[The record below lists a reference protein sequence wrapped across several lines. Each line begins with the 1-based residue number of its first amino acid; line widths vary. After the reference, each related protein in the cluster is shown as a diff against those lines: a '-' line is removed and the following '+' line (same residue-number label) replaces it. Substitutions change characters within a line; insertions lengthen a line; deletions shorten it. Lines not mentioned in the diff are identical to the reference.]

1 MNLNCRS
8 QRTRCACKTL
18 QKQGES
24 PNLFLLVKSESVV
37 KQAGNL
43 YTAKVFS
50 ALGNSMNT
58 EVEQHKH
65 LGDWYGT

>member
-24 PNLFLLVKSESVV
+24 PNLFLLVKSGSVV
-37 KQAGNL
+37 KRAGNL